1 MKSANV
7 NQPIYFTHHEHLAL
21 LAIVRTIRKD
31 ALKRHNKPETK
42 LMTELSNKLL
52 DYLVDA
58 RGTYVELDRMA
69 IYSLW
74 MCVEKYIEYCVNTH
88 QNDEY
93 VLAVSI
99 ADKLAA

>member
-1 MKSANV
+1 MC
-7 NQPIYFTHHEHLAL
+7 PIYFTHHEHLAL
-21 LAIVRTIRKD
+21 LAIVRTVRKD
-31 ALKRHNKPETK
+31 ALKRRNKPEAK
-42 LMTELSNKLL
+42 LMTELSSQLL

-58 RGTYVELDRMA
+58 RGTYVELERMT
-69 IYSLW
+69 IYNLQV
-74 MCVEKYIEYCVNTH
+74 CVERYIEYCVNTY